1 LPGPIAS
8 PDSIN
13 TNDKRP
19 RPTGDNELS
28 RPPVWLNANAKK
40 IYKSTAE
47 LIKKLGI
54 SDRADANFLAL
65 YATQLDRLQVLS
77 NKVEKDLREQRMLND
92 LTTSVIQLSR
102 ELGITPSAR
111 AKLRLTKVEEDN
123 SSIDELLNDEA

>member
-1 LPGPIAS
+1 MPGPIAS

-19 RPTGDNELS
+19 KPVGNNDLS
-28 RPPVWLNANAKK
+28 KSPAWLNSNAKK
-40 IYKSTAE
+40 IYKNTAE

-54 SDRADANFLAL
+54 SDRCDTNFLAL

-77 NKVEKDLREQRMLND
+77 EKLNKDLREERMLND

-111 AKLRLTKVEEDN
+111 AKLRIAKVEENND
-123 SSIDELLNDEA
+123 SIDEMLNDDE